1 MIKTRSSKGSQAKQ
15 LSLSVIFSSF
25 LSVKAM
31 GEESGNIESA
41 LGIHLSSVDVYVR
54 GEEISGTVQTVF
66 HY

>member
-1 MIKTRSSKGSQAKQ
+1 
-15 LSLSVIFSSF
+15 
-25 LSVKAM
+25 M